1 LGVWGC
7 RQGEKEIAALAR
19 DPKLD
24 VGCGP
29 PMIAMW
35 RRQNGMSP
43 YKVFLFGFS
52 SSSARLLL
60 HKPNI
65 AGPKLFPQGRIFEAD
80 ARLGYG

>member
-1 LGVWGC
+1 
-7 RQGEKEIAALAR
+7 
-19 DPKLD
+19 
-24 VGCGP
+24 
-29 PMIAMW
+29 
-35 RRQNGMSP
+35 MSP